1 MDELKR
7 LHDEHLAN
15 KPDSMPDEEY
25 ASIIDEHKE
34 TCPFCNDKIIAQ
46 NDPEEGGDMDTF
58 TQEELDAAVSAAVT
72 PIQTELQT
80 LKDSAAE
87 SEVDTRVAEAKAEAD
102 ERVAELQTQL
112 EAAVLEA
119 ESIKTELSELT
130 AFLESE
136 KESAELAELY
146 EAIKADRK
154 AKIAEVANFPE
165 DFLEANLDRWCAEDD
180 ESFAAR
186 LEEWKIS
193 SAKKDE
199 TEEIDDAN
207 LTDEAIRSTAMQT
220 VRPVQTDA
228 KIKGDLANLFAAG
241 AAGFDI
247 KKL

>member
-15 KPDSMPDEEY
+15 KPDAMSDEDY

-34 TCPFCNDKIIAQ
+34 TCPFCNDKLIAQ

-58 TQEELDAAVSAAVT
+58 TQEELDAAVSAAVA
-72 PIQTELQT
+72 PIQAELQT

-102 ERVAELQTQL
+102 ERVAELQGQL

-119 ESIKTELSELT
+119 QAAKTELAELT

-136 KESAELAELY
+136 KEATELAELY

-154 AKIAEVANFPE
+154 AKIAEVASFPE
-165 DFLEANLDRWCAEDD
+165 DFLEANLDRWCAEDE

-186 LEEWKIS
+186 LEEWKVTS
-193 SAKKDE
+193 KKEETVADE
-199 TEEIDDAN
+199 AN
-207 LTDEAIRSTAMQT
+207 LSDEAIRSTAMQS

-241 AAGFDI
+241 TAGYDI

>member
-1 MDELKR
+1 MDELKK

-15 KPDSMPDEEY
+15 KPDSMSDEDY

-34 TCPFCNDKIIAQ
+34 TCPFCNEKLIAQ

-58 TQEELDAAVSAAVT
+58 TQEELDAAVSAAVA
-72 PIQTELQT
+72 PIQAELQEI
-80 LKDSAAE
+80 KDSAAE

-102 ERVAELQTQL
+102 ERVAELQGQL

-119 ESIKTELSELT
+119 QAAKTELAELHT
-130 AFLESE
+130 FLESE
-136 KESAELAELY
+136 KEATELAELY

-154 AKIAEVANFPE
+154 AKIAEVASFPE
-165 DFLEANLDRWCAEDD
+165 DFLEANLDRWCAEDED
-180 ESFAAR
+180 AFAAR
-186 LEEWKIS
+186 LEEWKVTS
-193 SAKKDE
+193 KKEETVADE
-199 TEEIDDAN
+199 AN
-207 LTDEAIRSTAMQT
+207 LSDEALRSTAMQS

-241 AAGFDI
+241 TAGYDI

>member
-15 KPDSMPDEEY
+15 KPDTMSDEDY
-25 ASIIDEHKE
+25 ASIIDEHKT
-34 TCPFCNDKIIAQ
+34 TCPFCNDKLIAQ

-58 TQEELDAAVSAAVT
+58 TQEELDAAVSAAVA
-72 PIQTELQT
+72 PIQAELQT
-80 LKDSAAE
+80 FKDSAAE

-102 ERVAELQTQL
+102 ERVAELQGQL

-119 ESIKTELSELT
+119 QAAKTELADLT
-130 AFLESE
+130 ALLESE
-136 KESAELAELY
+136 KEAAELAELY

-154 AKIAEVANFPE
+154 AKIAEVASFPE

-180 ESFAAR
+180 DAFAAR
-186 LEEWKIS
+186 LEEWKVTS
-193 SAKKDE
+193 SKKEETVADE
-199 TEEIDDAN
+199 AN
-207 LTDEAIRSTAMQT
+207 LSDEALRSTAMQS

-241 AAGFDI
+241 TAGYDI

>member
-1 MDELKR
+1 MDELKK

-15 KPDSMPDEEY
+15 KPDSMSDEDY
-25 ASIIDEHKE
+25 ASVIEQHK
-34 TCPFCNDKIIAQ
+34 TNCPFCNDQAISD

-58 TQEELDAAVSAAVT
+58 TQEELDAAVEAAVA
-72 PIQTELQT
+72 PIQAELKG

-102 ERVAELQTQL
+102 ERVAELQAQL

-119 ESIKTELSELT
+119 QTAKDELANLNSY
-130 AFLESE
+130 LESE
-136 KESAELAELY
+136 KEAAELAELY
-146 EAIKADRK
+146 EAVKADRK

-165 DFLEANLDRWCAEDD
+165 DFLEANLDRWCAEDE

-193 SAKKDE
+193 SSKK
-199 TEEIDDAN
+199 EEVVEEASLSN
-207 LTDEAIRSTAMQT
+207 EAIRSTAMNS
-220 VRPVQTDA
+220 VRPVETEA

-241 AAGFDI
+241 TAGYDI